1 MIATMPAAPAR
12 PLTRGQKSMLRAFA
26 WQMAKGSYQANL
38 ARLQRDA
45 AAAFARG
52 ESFDSFL
59 AGINAK

>member
-1 MIATMPAAPAR
+1 MTMTRPATPAR
-12 PLTRGQKSMLRAFA
+12 PLTRGQKSTLRTLA
-26 WQMAKGSYQANL
+26 WHAAKGSYQANL
-38 ARLQRDA
+38 ARLQREA